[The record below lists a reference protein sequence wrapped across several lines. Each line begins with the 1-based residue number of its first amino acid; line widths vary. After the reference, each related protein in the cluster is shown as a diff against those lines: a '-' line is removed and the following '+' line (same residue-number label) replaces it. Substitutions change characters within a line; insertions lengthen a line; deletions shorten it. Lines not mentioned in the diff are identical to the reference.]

1 MDRDYILDQ
10 MKITAAENGGVPL
23 GRLRFE
29 SALGIKEHHWT
40 KFWARYS
47 DLVTEAGL
55 APNTLNGATPEEV
68 LLSALA
74 ELTRALGRFPTDRD
88 LRARRA
94 YDERFP
100 NHKVFSNSIGT
111 KAQRIEKLVAYC
123 RANPGY
129 DDVLEI
135 CEAVVVPPVTPRATA
150 PKPASENGFVYL
162 LKSGRFYKI
171 GKAAHAGARERQL
184 QIQLPEAAAHVHV
197 IRTDDPAGIEAYWH
211 QRFAAKRK
219 NGEWFDLDR
228 EDVSAF
234 RRRKFM

>member
-23 GRLRFE
+23 GRLRFQ
-29 SALGIKEHHWT
+29 ATIGINEHQWT

-47 DLVTEAGL
+47 DLVVEAGL
-55 APNTLNGATPEEV
+55 LPNSLQAATSEEV
-68 LLSALA
+68 LLASLA
-74 ELTRALGRFPTDRD
+74 DLTRALGRFPTDRD
-88 LRARRA
+88 LLARRTI
-94 YDERFP
+94 DEQFP
-100 NHKVFSNSIGT
+100 NNRVFARSLGS
-111 KAQRIEKLVAYC
+111 KAQRVEKLLAYC
-123 RANPGY
+123 RANPGC
-129 DDVLEI
+129 DDVLAI
-135 CEAVVVPPVTPRATA
+135 CASVKIEAANQTAATPKTA
-150 PKPASENGFVYL
+150 PEDGFVYL

-171 GKAAHAGARERQL
+171 GKATHAGARERQL

-228 EDVSAF
+228 DDVSAF
-234 RRRKFM
+234 KRRKFM